1 MRVPASLPALFCLV
15 ALGCQQAA
23 PIPTD
28 PEGIPEL
35 AATGV
40 ELADWQVQDGWALAE
55 PIVLPATRIGAL
67 VVLRAP
73 GSMPRIEAR
82 GVFSNGSATPWTE
95 LVPSFEEPDQR
106 VANLELGDVVARAEL
121 RIAVADIDSVAMLTW
136 TALVPPPALPLIEPS
151 RDGVSV
157 APLRGDLA
165 AIGVRDRSSWG
176 ARATRCTDRDPAKY
190 RIAIHHTV
198 TPSGGDI
205 GARLRGIQAYH
216 MDTQGWCDI
225 GYHFLVS
232 LDGTLWEGRDLDL
245 LGTHVGSN
253 NTGNVGICFIG
264 CFHSSGCSDWTP
276 FTPPDG
282 MVEAGGRL
290 AGAIADIYDID
301 VNAQL
306 RGHRDHAG
314 ATTSCPG
321 DHLHARLGRIREI
334 AGSGATGP
342 RFRAT
347 YVAQS
352 FPLASTPF
360 ELAPGAVVAGTLDL
374 RNEGTEP
381 WTPGSTFLGTTEP
394 RDVASPLAGPD
405 WISPNRAATVASV
418 TMPGEV
424 GRFAFSV
431 RAPAAPGVY
440 PQYFNLLQ
448 EGVAWFSDPGQ
459 GGPVDGQIQIRL
471 TVLDLPPADAGV
483 PDHDAG
489 GSVAD
494 AGPRIDTGTPDDAG
508 DDAGDD
514 EATMMRGTTGCGCS
528 APAPSRAPAPV
539 LAALTLLGL
548 ALRRRAAR

>member
-1 MRVPASLPALFCLV
+1 MRVPASLPALFCLA

-40 ELADWQVQDGWALAE
+40 ELADWQVEDGWALAE

-82 GVFSNGSATPWTE
+82 GVFSDGRATPWTA
-95 LVPSFEEPDQR
+95 LTPSFEEPDQR
-106 VANLELGDVVARAEL
+106 VANLDLERVVARAEL
-121 RIAVADIDSVAMLTW
+121 RIAVDDIDRVAMLTW

-157 APLRGDLA
+157 APLRSDLA
-165 AIGVRDRSSWG
+165 AMGVRDRSSWG

-306 RGHRDHAG
+306 RGHRDHSG

-321 DHLHARLGRIREI
+321 DHLHARLSRIREI
-334 AGSGATGP
+334 AGSGAAGP

-352 FPLASTPF
+352 FPLASVPF
-360 ELAPGAVVAGTLDL
+360 ELAPGAVVSGTLDL

-381 WTPGSTFLGTTEP
+381 WTPGTTLLGTTEP
-394 RDVASPLAGPD
+394 RDVASPIAGPD

-431 RAPAAPGVY
+431 RAPSTPGVY
-440 PQYFNLLQ
+440 PQYFNLVQ
-448 EGVAWFSDPGQ
+448 EGVAWFSDPGE
-459 GGPVDGQIQIRL
+459 GGPTDGQIQIRL
-471 TVLDLPPADAGV
+471 TVLDVPPADAGV
-483 PDHDAG
+483 SAPDAG
-489 GSVAD
+489 VGGAD
-494 AGPRIDTGTPDDAG
+494 AGPRIDAGGPASDPDAG
-508 DDAGDD
+508 EVDP
-514 EATMMRGTTGCGCS
+514 MMRGSTGCGCS
-528 APAPSRAPAPV
+528 ATRPSSGPAS
-539 LAALTLLGL
+539 ALTTLALLALGL
-548 ALRRRAAR
+548 TRRR